1 MKTKN
6 TLYNSIANLFYYF
19 STIIL
24 GVLNRKAVILFLGI
38 EYQGINGLFSNILS
52 MLSIAE
58 LGVGTAIIYCETLT
72 SGKPKKRRLPPST
85 FLTFILNS
93 ANRFRR
99 QLPEP
104 PTQALLTSLG
114 TH

>member
-58 LGVGTAIIYCETLT
+58 L
-72 SGKPKKRRLPPST
+72 
-85 FLTFILNS
+85 
-93 ANRFRR
+93 
-99 QLPEP
+99 
-104 PTQALLTSLG
+104 
-114 TH
+114 

>member
-1 MKTKN
+1 MPA
-6 TLYNSIANLFYYF
+6 S
-19 STIIL
+19 
-24 GVLNRKAVILFLGI
+24 GVVAAHIGFVKRHRAVFPFVPFRIVPERKAAIHTV
-38 EYQGINGLFSNILS
+38 EQT
-52 MLSIAE
+52 AE
-58 LGVGTAIIYCETLT
+58 QADFIYCETLT

-104 PTQALLTSLG
+104 PTRALLTSLG

>member
-58 LGVGTAIIYCETLT
+58 LGVGTAIIFHLY
-72 SGKPKKRRLPPST
+72 GPKGH
-85 FLTFILNS
+85 IN
-93 ANRFRR
+93 
-99 QLPEP
+99 
-104 PTQALLTSLG
+104 
-114 TH
+114 

>member
-6 TLYNSIANLFYYF
+6 TLYNSIASLFYYF

-58 LGVGTAIIYCETLT
+58 LGVGTAIIFHLYE
-72 SGKPKKRRLPPST
+72 
-85 FLTFILNS
+85 
-93 ANRFRR
+93 
-99 QLPEP
+99 
-104 PTQALLTSLG
+104 
-114 TH
+114 